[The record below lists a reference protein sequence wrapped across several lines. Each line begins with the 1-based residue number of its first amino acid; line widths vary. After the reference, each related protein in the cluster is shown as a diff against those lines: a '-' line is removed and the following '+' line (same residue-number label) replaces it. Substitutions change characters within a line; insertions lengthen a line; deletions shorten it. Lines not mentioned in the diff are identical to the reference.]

1 MRNNRCLSAAVLF
14 ISFLLVISLFSGCV
28 SDGRKSGVFTR
39 EPDLIFSGT
48 VADIRPAPLD
58 QSLTSWAV
66 TFRVKE
72 VITGEYDEEYFSFLL
87 HSPDRDFLKIGKRY
101 RVEALKMRNGYLIDP
116 NQWALR
122 EKEKLEQDENK
133 ARQKE

>member
-1 MRNNRCLSAAVLF
+1 MRNNGFLSAAVLF
-14 ISFLLVISLFSGCV
+14 ISFLVVISLSSGCV
-28 SDGRKSGVFTR
+28 SEGRKTGVFAR
-39 EPDLIFSGT
+39 EPDLVFSGT

-66 TFRVKE
+66 TFRVEE
-72 VITGEYDEEYFSFLL
+72 VITGEYDEDYFSFLL
-87 HSPDRDFLKIGKRY
+87 HSPDRDFLKTGKRY

-122 EKEKLEQDENK
+122 EKQRLESGAE
-133 ARQKE
+133 E